1 MRSRPI
7 AVLLILAWVVF
18 VTGAAHAQ
26 GTRHDTSTSQPSE
39 ATVQAIVSCLSQGR
53 EAVMVPHFHCE
64 AYGVGAGFAQSE
76 KMPVELSDADWNEVC
91 RNKDDP
97 RHLPGD
103 IIKRIAARKDA
114 IAPSGIRIIGGIF
127 CGDIDLVGLDLPYS
141 VVIDYAL
148 VNGDLDARNLR
159 IRGDLSFEH
168 TLILGNLLLNRAHVD
183 GSVYGG
189 SSFIDQLLVNDS
201 LIDGTWWQSD
211 SVMLSDTQFHRSSF
225 SGDLRLDNS
234 AFTQLSV
241 LSSNIGG
248 TLGLNNSEARC
259 AYHINSSSMNYF
271 SASGA
276 GFGRM
281 QAVPQEANIEYP
293 WWDRTLS
300 LMKTRQLF
308 DSPAAQPM
316 VAAALRLATAPRP
329 HRVQRNPAS
338 GLMRGCERTSGS
350 AYAEFYLFDSNVR
363 SASCITLFAWL
374 APKQPRPTEA
384 DPVSILAL
392 NGTRVAGN
400 LIVDL
405 AGTAGANPP
414 PGTDGYKLAVGK
426 HKLEAIGASAG
437 ALIYNFDDGAA
448 PYFTY
453 IDGLNFDRIHN
464 AAPACT
470 GDMVQLATQV
480 ELPSSDKVL
489 HWLEKNKAPSSQP
502 FAAFAAAFE
511 RAGESAVNLRVGRQT
526 YDLCAK
532 TAQFAT
538 LRWLAAA
545 TGQCPDREESADPA
559 PTAATQQDLAQH
571 PRDIPAR
578 GSAPSPGILESITS
592 NGVDLAM
599 LAFNW
604 GLYGLAD
611 YGLRPAKVVWSILIT
626 VVVFALWFWLRLRVV
641 GFEPKREDGAP
652 AAAAPDI
659 WPLGFL
665 FLFDRLL
672 PVYHIRDEHHTINK
686 FYRRAT
692 RGEIK
697 AASAGRVPQPMSVL
711 GCKVSVMPITEAQ
724 TRRVEKWLVVLR
736 VIGAIFTIFLVAAIA
751 SLTK

>member
-7 AVLLILAWVVF
+7 VFLLILAC
-18 VTGAAHAQ
+18 TALATAAAHAQ
-26 GTRHDTSTSQPSE
+26 GTRRESNASQPSE
-39 ATVQAIVSCLSQGR
+39 ATFQAIVSCLSQGR
-53 EAVMVPHFHCE
+53 EAVMVPQFHCE

-76 KMPVELSDADWNEVC
+76 KMPLGLPDANWNEVC

-114 IAPSGIRIIGGIF
+114 IAPSGIRIVGGIF

-141 VVIDYAL
+141 VIVDYAL
-148 VNGDLDARNLR
+148 VNGNLDARNLR

-168 TLILGNLLLNRAHVD
+168 TIILGNLLLNRAHVD

-189 SSFIDQLLVNDS
+189 WSFIDQLLVNDS
-201 LIDGTWWQSD
+201 QVDGTWWQSD

-271 SASGA
+271 TASGA
-276 GFGRM
+276 GFGQMR
-281 QAVPQEANIEYP
+281 AVQRESNIEYP
-293 WWDRTLS
+293 WWDRALS
-300 LMKTRQLF
+300 LADMRQLF
-308 DSPAAQPM
+308 DSPAVQPM
-316 VAAALRLATAPRP
+316 VTAARRMATAPRP
-329 HRVQRNPAS
+329 HRVQKSPAS
-338 GLMRGCERTSGS
+338 GVMRGCEDTSGS
-350 AYAEFYLFDSNVR
+350 AYAEFYLFDSNIR

-374 APKQPRPTEA
+374 APKQSRPAET

-392 NGTRVAGN
+392 NGTRVTGN
-400 LIVDL
+400 LIIDL
-405 AGTAGANPP
+405 AGAAGANPR
-414 PGTDGYKLAVGK
+414 PGTDAYKQAVGK
-426 HKLEAIGASAG
+426 HKLESIGASAG
-437 ALIYNFDDGAA
+437 ALIYNFNDEAA

-480 ELPSSDKVL
+480 ELPSTDKVL

-502 FAAFAAAFE
+502 FTAFAAAFE

-532 TAQFAT
+532 TARWAIP
-538 LRWLAAA
+538 RWLAEV
-545 TGQCPDREESADPA
+545 TGQCPRREEEADPA
-559 PTAATQQDLAQH
+559 PTPATQQDLAQH
-571 PRDIPAR
+571 PGDTPAAAP
-578 GSAPSPGILESITS
+578 APSQGVLESITG
-592 NGVDLAM
+592 NAVDLVM
-599 LAFNW
+599 IGFNW

-611 YGLRPAKVVWSILIT
+611 FGLRPAKVVWSILIT
-626 VVVFALWFWLRLRVV
+626 VLVFAIWFWLYLRVI
-641 GFEPKREDGAP
+641 GFEPKRKDDAP
-652 AAAAPDI
+652 PGAAPDI

-665 FLFDRLL
+665 FLFDRLIPL
-672 PVYHIRDEHHTINK
+672 YQIRDQHYSISK
-686 FYRRAT
+686 FYRRVT
-692 RGEIK
+692 RGELK
-697 AASAGRVPQPMSVL
+697 AAPEGNAPTPMLFLGRKVL
-711 GCKVSVMPITEAQ
+711 VAPATEAEA
-724 TRRVEKWLVVLR
+724 RRIEKWLVVLR
-736 VIGAIFTIFLVAAIA
+736 AIGAIFTIFLVAAVA

>member
-1 MRSRPI
+1 
-7 AVLLILAWVVF
+7 VLLLIVACASLLTV
-18 VTGAAHAQ
+18 AAHAQ
-26 GTRHDTSTSQPSE
+26 GTRRDNNAPPPSE
-39 ATVQAIVSCLSQGR
+39 ASFEAIVACLSQGR
-53 EAVMVPHFHCE
+53 EAVMVPQFHCE

-76 KMPVELSDADWNEVC
+76 KMPLGLPDANWNEVC

-97 RHLPGD
+97 RRLPGD
-103 IIKRIAARKDA
+103 LIKRIAARKDA

-141 VVIDYAL
+141 VVLDYAL

-159 IRGDLSFEH
+159 IRGDLSFVH
-168 TLILGNLLLNRAHVD
+168 TIILGNLLFNRAQVD

-189 SSFIDQLLVNDS
+189 WSFVDQLLVNDS
-201 LIDGTWWQSD
+201 QIDGTWWQSN
-211 SVMLSDTQFHRSSF
+211 SVMLSDTQFHRTSF

-271 SASGA
+271 TASGA

-281 QAVPQEANIEYP
+281 QTVQQESNIEYP

-300 LMKTRQLF
+300 LADMQQLF
-308 DSPAAQPM
+308 ASPAVQPM
-316 VAAALRLATAPRP
+316 VTAARRMATAPRP

-338 GLMRGCERTSGS
+338 GVMRGCEDTSNS

-363 SASCITLFAWL
+363 SASCIASFAWL
-374 APKQPRPTEA
+374 APKQMPPAET

-392 NGTRVAGN
+392 NGTRVTGN
-400 LIVDL
+400 LIIDL
-405 AGTAGANPP
+405 AGADGANLRP
-414 PGTDGYKLAVGK
+414 DDYKKTVGK
-426 HKLEAIGASAG
+426 HKLEVIGASAG
-437 ALIYNFDDGAA
+437 ALIYNFNDETS

-480 ELPSSDKVL
+480 ELPSTDKVL
-489 HWLEKNKAPSSQP
+489 RRLEKNKAPSSQP
-502 FAAFAAAFE
+502 FAAFATAFE

-532 TAQFAT
+532 TA
-538 LRWLAAA
+538 RWTALGRLAGMI
-545 TGQCPDREESADPA
+545 GQCPGREEEADPA

-571 PRDIPAR
+571 PGDISASGP
-578 GSAPSPGILESITS
+578 APSQGILESVTS
-592 NGVDLAM
+592 DVVDLVM
-599 LAFNW
+599 IAFNW

-626 VVVFALWFWLRLRVV
+626 VVVFAAWFWLRLRVI
-641 GFEPKREDGAP
+641 GFEPKRKDDAP
-652 AAAAPDI
+652 PTVAPDV

-665 FLFDRLL
+665 FLFDRLIPL
-672 PVYHIRDEHHTINK
+672 YQIRDQHYSISK
-686 FYRRAT
+686 FYRRVT
-692 RGEIK
+692 RGELK
-697 AASAGRVPQPMSVL
+697 AAPAGNAPTPVGNAPTPMLFLGRKVL
-711 GCKVSVMPITEAQ
+711 VAPASEAE

-736 VIGAIFTIFLVAAIA
+736 VIGAIFTIFLVAAVA

>member
-7 AVLLILAWVVF
+7 SFLLILACVAF
-18 VTGAAHAQ
+18 VTAAAHAQ
-26 GTRHDTSTSQPSE
+26 GTRHDSSTSQPSE
-39 ATVQAIVSCLSQGR
+39 AGVQAIVSCLSQGR

-64 AYGVGAGFAQSE
+64 AYSVGAGFAQSE

-127 CGDIDLVGLDLPYS
+127 CGDIDLVGLDLPFS
-141 VVIDYAL
+141 VVVDYAL
-148 VNGDLDARNLR
+148 VNGNLDARNLR

-248 TLGLNNSEARC
+248 TLGLNDSEARC
-259 AYHINSSSMNYF
+259 AYHIYSSSMNYF

-281 QAVPQEANIEYP
+281 QAAPQEDNIGYP

-300 LMKTRQLF
+300 LTKTRQLF
-308 DSPAAQPM
+308 DSPAVQPM
-316 VAAALRLATAPRP
+316 IATALRMATAPRP
-329 HRVQRNPAS
+329 HRVQKNPAS
-338 GLMRGCERTSGS
+338 GVMRGCERTSES

-363 SASCITLFAWL
+363 SAACITLFAWL
-374 APKQPRPTEA
+374 APKQPRPAET

-392 NGTRVAGN
+392 NGTRVTGN

-405 AGTAGANPP
+405 AGIGGANLP
-414 PGTDGYKLAVGK
+414 PGTDGYKLAIGK

-502 FAAFAAAFE
+502 FAAFAGAFE

-532 TAQFAT
+532 TARWRF
-538 LRWLAAA
+538 LRWAASV
-545 TGQCPDREESADPA
+545 TGQCAGDGESADPA

-571 PRDIPAR
+571 PGDIPAR
-578 GSAPSPGILESITS
+578 GSAPGILESITN

-626 VVVFALWFWLRLRVV
+626 VLVFALWFWLRLRVV
-641 GFEPKREDGAP
+641 GFEPKRDDGAP
-652 AAAAPDI
+652 PAAAPDV

-672 PVYHIRDEHHTINK
+672 PVYHIRDEHHAISK
-686 FYRRAT
+686 FYRPAT
-692 RGEIK
+692 RGELK
-697 AASAGRVPQPMSVL
+697 ASSASGPPIPMSVL
-711 GCKVSVMPITEAQ
+711 GWKVSVIPISEAE
-724 TRRVEKWLVVLR
+724 TRRIETWLVVLR
-736 VIGAIFTIFLVAAIA
+736 VVGAIFTIFLVAAVA